1 MSYHNIKESRG
12 TNGCLISHLLRKEN
26 NVYVALPSNVTS
38 NDILHAIAQKPQ
50 IRLLLDVG
58 ALMLNLS
65 NEQVATEW
73 LKIDNIKGKKAE
85 AAVYFDENDLK
96 IIDINGVKNSFEL
109 SPYKQQ
115 LDKCLIYLDDTHTRG
130 TDLKIPKGTVGAVT
144 LGKGV
149 TKDRL
154 MQACMRM
161 RMLGDGHAVNFY
173 ASNEIDC
180 VIREKCSDT
189 KVGSLQVIE
198 WAIQNSQTQISEG
211 FLYWAMQ
218 GKSCL
223 RTTAETP
230 ILRQ

>member
-1 MSYHNIKESRG
+1 MSYYNIKESRG
-12 TNGCLISHLLRKEN
+12 TNGCLISHLLREEN
-26 NVYVALPSNVTS
+26 NVYIALSPNVS
-38 NDILHAIAQKPQ
+38 GNDILHKIAQQPQ

-58 ALMLNLS
+58 ALILNLS

-73 LKIDNIKGKKAE
+73 LKIDNIKGKNAE

-96 IIDINGVKNSFEL
+96 VIDTKGATSFFES

-115 LDKCLIYLDDTHTRG
+115 LDQCLIYLDDTHTRG

-180 VIREKCSDT
+180 AIREKCSDK

-211 FLYWAMQ
+211 FLYWAIQ
-218 GKSCL
+218 GKSCSH
-223 RTTAETP
+223 TTAETP
-230 ILRQ
+230 RLIQ